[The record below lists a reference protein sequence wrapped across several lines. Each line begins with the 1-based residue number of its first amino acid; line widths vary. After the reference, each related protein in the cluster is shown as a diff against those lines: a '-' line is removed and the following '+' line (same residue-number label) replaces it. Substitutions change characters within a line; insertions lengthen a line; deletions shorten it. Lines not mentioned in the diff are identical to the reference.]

1 MKKIM
6 LFSVI
11 AIIMLAACSKKTTPA
26 SSTASTST
34 ADPVKTETEMK
45 QPTADLAVQGKGIFD
60 TKCQRCHQGKQA
72 ANYTTVQWESI
83 LEKMAPRAKLTEE
96 ETKQVHAY
104 VMAHAKK

>member
-1 MKKIM
+1 MKKII
-6 LFSVI
+6 LLSVTAMI
-11 AIIMLAACSKKTTPA
+11 VLAACTKKATPA
-26 SSTASTST
+26 SSTSSTT
-34 ADPVKTETEMK
+34 TTDAVKTETEIK
-45 QPTADLAVQGKGIFD
+45 QPAADLAVQGKGIYD

-72 ANYTTVQWESI
+72 ANYTSVQWESI